1 MLDIPFPS
9 PTEVAVVDTDLTEI
23 KPIERRADTIMMFTS
38 LEGRHVVISESQSK
52 PDERKTAA
60 WAHYISHVHV
70 KFNCP
75 VTLLVICQDEAT
87 ATWAAAPKTIGL
99 PDWPTLS
106 VRAVVVGPHNIPV
119 IDDLAE
125 AVNDVVLTMFS
136 ALTHARSGEVTA
148 ILEVLADA
156 LDTTDTTSAGHI
168 AEQTEVGL
176 GNTDARR
183 IWRDLMA
190 TKTYR
195 YQSEYAQMLRADG
208 EVRALLLLL
217 DHRGVVVPDAARK
230 RIMSCTDTTLIETW
244 IGRAVHATS
253 LSDIFG
259 VDDEQ
264 QE

>member
-1 MLDIPFPS
+1 M
-9 PTEVAVVDTDLTEI
+9 DTDLTEI

-52 PDERKTAA
+52 PDNSKTSS

-70 KFNCP
+70 KFGCP

-87 ATWAAAPKTIGL
+87 ARWAAEPKTIGL
-99 PDWPTLS
+99 PGRPTL
-106 VRAVVVGPHNIPV
+106 VIHAVVLGPHNVPV
-119 IDDLAE
+119 IIDLAE

-136 ALTHARSGEVTA
+136 ALTHALSEEVPA

-183 IWRDLMA
+183 IWRELMA

-195 YQSEYAQMLRADG
+195 YQSEYAQMLRAEG
-208 EVRALLLLL
+208 EARGAAKTLLLML
-217 DHRGVVVPDAARK
+217 DDRGVVVPGAVRE
-230 RIMSCTDTTLIETW
+230 RISSCTDAALLEIW
-244 IGRAVHATS
+244 FKRAIHATS

-259 VDDEQ
+259 VEDERR
-264 QE
+264 EEG